1 MNAPSD
7 SASTPDSAD
16 PSGRQSAPVV
26 PESEP
31 ELPLA
36 SAPEHGAL
44 NERLQHWSA
53 RAIARLSTDALVPA
67 LSLTLAAALV
77 ATLLLAVFPDARPLR
92 FVAWTTLTLTA
103 IAPVATAAWQGWR
116 RFGTP
121 QATARFLEEA
131 LPDYRTDLRSLLQWA
146 DTPAPNAEAGQL
158 RQHLRERV
166 IAQLAADERPALHL
180 PRWRSR
186 PWLQLAGG
194 VLVLALVTFGL
205 APDAVR
211 LGASRLWFGYPAPVM
226 AAVIDGPQAPLI
238 STVDL
243 EYQFPAYTSRLPMVV
258 SHTTGSVEAMPG
270 TDVYWTAVALVPV
283 ISGKL
288 VISQGEMNT
297 EIPLEIMS
305 DRILRAQFLVT
316 AAGSYEVV
324 LQTGEGEQTDPVE
337 RRIAME
343 ADKPP
348 EIELLR
354 PASNI
359 DVMPGD
365 VVDLEYV
372 ATDDYGLTGVSL
384 VWYFA
389 GDDENVRTLPLQGM
403 SAGLRVQETVPF
415 DLAPLRLQ
423 PRDEVVVFIEA
434 TDNDAVSG
442 AHTSRSR
449 PISLQVASP
458 EDDHAEILEMKNAL
472 FEALLTGLGKHLEL
486 GLTRWEAMG
495 EGEALRLKAQPAS
508 LDAAARVA
516 ALQAADGARESWQS
530 LTGSFDALLTAMSE
544 DELTSERDLLMLRSA
559 YELLYRHERDFH
571 AALDRVLMEVQG
583 GSVSE
588 AGFVSVALP
597 GAEFTSAIERTI
609 LQLEDLIAVHQADD
623 VERTL
628 EELAD
633 IRENLRELLEQ
644 YRNTNDP
651 ELREQIERELRRL
664 ETRMRELLERLASQV
679 QELPYEHLNAEA
691 LEPSELGENVQEM
704 TSSLDQV
711 RQMLDSGDIES
722 ALQALDNL
730 GQDLESMMNE
740 MGGTLQQQGPD
751 GLSEFDQAMSELM
764 DELNNLEVAEQEIER
779 QTQEI
784 TEQMRQQR
792 QDEIREQVQQ
802 EIQRAQEQVRALQQE
817 FAQNESD
824 RLNEENQ
831 ARLDDAEQ
839 NLQQLQQ
846 LLESGDVPG
855 ALEQASRLGTE
866 FSDLGWQLR
875 NEEGLRRRDEE
886 AMQQASSNRVDAE
899 SGDRLME
906 RISESMEELMEMGQ
920 PTPSPDQ
927 QQQMNELS
935 QQQQQ
940 IGQQLERMRARMGEL
955 AQRMPSLGEGLDEP
969 LQQVGEAMG
978 QSSQGL
984 QQGQPQPAMQG
995 QQRALQGLRQM
1006 RQQMQQMTQRERQ
1019 RQQRQNGRNPDQ
1031 ERVEIPEEAD
1041 GARRQYRE
1049 DIQDAMR
1056 EGALESYEDQIQ
1068 RYYESLV
1075 R

>member
-7 SASTPDSAD
+7 SASTPDTAD
-16 PSGRQSAPVV
+16 VAGRQSALA
-26 PESEP
+26 EHEREP
-31 ELPLA
+31 ERPLPE
-36 SAPEHGAL
+36 APEIGVL

-53 RAIARLSTDALVPA
+53 RAIARLSTDALAPA
-67 LSLTLAAALV
+67 LSLTLAAALA
-77 ATLLLAVFPDARPLR
+77 ATWLLAVFPETRPLR
-92 FVAWTTLTLTA
+92 FVAWTTLALTA
-103 IAPVATAAWQGWR
+103 MTPVAAAAWQGWR

-121 QATARFLEEA
+121 QATALFLENA
-131 LPDYRTDLRSLLQWA
+131 LPDYRTDLRTLLQWA
-146 DTPAPNAEAGQL
+146 DTPAPNPEAGQL
-158 RQHLRERV
+158 RRHLHDRV
-166 IAQLAADERPALHL
+166 IAQLADDERPALHL
-180 PRWRSR
+180 PRWPLR
-186 PWLQLAGG
+186 PWVRMAAGVVG
-194 VLVLALVTFGL
+194 LSVVAFWL
-205 APDAVR
+205 APEAMR
-211 LGASRLWFGYPAPVM
+211 LGASRLWFGYPAPLM
-226 AAVIDGPQAPLI
+226 AAVIDGPQAPLV

-243 EYQFPAYTSRLPMVV
+243 EYHFPAYTSRLPMVV
-258 SHTTGSVEAMPG
+258 SNTTGRVETMAG
-270 TDVYWTAVALVPV
+270 TDVYWTAIALQPV

-288 VISQGEMNT
+288 VISQGEINT
-297 EIPLEIMS
+297 EIPLEVIS
-305 DRILRAQFLVT
+305 GRILRTQFLVT
-316 AAGSYEVV
+316 GAGAYEVV
-324 LQTGEGEQTDPVE
+324 LQTSEGEQTDPVE
-337 RRIAME
+337 RRIAIE

-403 SAGLRVQETVPF
+403 SAGMRVQETVPF

-458 EDDHAEILEMKNAL
+458 EDDHAELLEMKNAL
-472 FEALLTGLGKHLEL
+472 FEALLTGLGKHLEH
-486 GLTRWEAMG
+486 GLNTWVAQG
-495 EGEALRLKAQPAS
+495 EGQSLVLKAQPAS
-508 LDAAARVA
+508 LDAAARVT
-516 ALQAADGARESWQS
+516 ALQAAHEARESWQV
-530 LTGSFDALLTAMSE
+530 LTGSFDALLTAMTE

-571 AALDRVLMEVQG
+571 AALDRVLLDVQRG
-583 GSVSE
+583 AVSE

-740 MGGTLQQQGPD
+740 LGGTLEQQGPD

-764 DELNNLEVAEQEIER
+764 DELNNLELAEQEIER
-779 QTQEI
+779 QTQQM
-784 TEQMRQQR
+784 TEEMRRQR
-792 QDEIREQVQQ
+792 QEEIREQVQQ
-802 EIQRAQEQVRALQQE
+802 ELQSAQEQVRALQQE

-875 NEEGLRRRDEE
+875 TEEGLRRRDED
-886 AMQQASSNRVDAE
+886 ARQQASSNRVDAE

-906 RISESMEELMEMGQ
+906 RISESMEQLMQMGQ
-920 PTPSPDQ
+920 PTPSPGQ

-940 IGQQLERMRARMGEL
+940 IGQQLERMRARMGEM

>member
-1 MNAPSD
+1 MNEPSETVAGSD
-7 SASTPDSAD
+7 SAELAGRRPASA
-16 PSGRQSAPVV
+16 AP
-26 PESEP
+26 EP
-31 ELPLA
+31 EHPRPL
-36 SAPEHGAL
+36 SDSPGVDML
-44 NERLQHWSA
+44 TERLQHWSA
-53 RAIARLSTDALVPA
+53 RAIARLSTDALMPSLA
-67 LSLTLAAALV
+67 LTLAAALGAIIV
-77 ATLLLAVFPDARPLR
+77 LALFPDTRPLR
-92 FVAWTTLTLTA
+92 FIAWSALVLTS
-103 IAPVATAAWQGWR
+103 IVPVAVAAWHAWR

-121 QATARFLEEA
+121 QATAFFIETV
-131 LPDYRTDLRSLLQWA
+131 LPDYRTDLRTLLQWA
-146 DTPAPNAEAGQL
+146 DEPAPNLEAEQL
-158 RQHLRERV
+158 RRHLRARV
-166 IAQLAADERPALHL
+166 ITQLADDERPAQHL
-180 PRWRSR
+180 PRWQTR
-186 PWLQLAGG
+186 PWVRTAAVVMFLSMA
-194 VLVLALVTFGL
+194 AFWM
-205 APDAVR
+205 APDAMR
-211 LGASRLWFGYPAPVM
+211 LGASRLLFGYPAPV
-226 AAVIDGPQAPLI
+226 ADAVIEGPQVPLI

-243 EYQFPAYTSRLPMVV
+243 EYQFPSYTNRLPMGV
-258 SHTTGSVEAMPG
+258 SNTTGRVEAMPG
-270 TDVYWTAVALVPV
+270 TDVYWTAIALQPV

-288 VISQGEMNT
+288 VISQGEINT
-297 EIPLEIMS
+297 EIPLEVIS
-305 DRILRAQFLVT
+305 GRILRAQFLVT

-324 LQTGEGEQTDPVE
+324 LQTSEGEQTDPVE
-337 RRIAME
+337 RRIVIE

-354 PASNI
+354 PSSNM
-359 DVMPGD
+359 DVMPTD
-365 VVDLEYV
+365 VIDLEYV

-389 GDDENVRTLPLQGM
+389 GDDENVRTLPLQGL
-403 SAGLRVQETVPF
+403 SAGMRVQETVPF

-449 PISLQVASP
+449 PISLRVESP

-472 FEALLTGLGKHLEL
+472 FEALLTGLGNHL
-486 GLTRWEAMG
+486 GLGLNIWVAQG
-495 EGEALRLKAQPAS
+495 EGETLRLKSEPAP
-508 LDAAARVA
+508 LDNASRVT
-516 ALQAADGARESWQS
+516 ALQAADGIRESWQT

-571 AALDRVLMEVQG
+571 GALDVVLLDVQG

-588 AGFVSVALP
+588 AGFVSVALS
-597 GAEFTSAIERTI
+597 GGEFTSAIERTI

-691 LEPSELGENVQEM
+691 LEQSELGENVQEM

-740 MGGTLQQQGPD
+740 LGGTLDQQGPD

-764 DELNNLEVAEQEIER
+764 DELNNLELAEQEIER

-792 QDEIREQVQQ
+792 QEQIREQVQQ
-802 EIQRAQEQVRALQQE
+802 ELQSAQEQVRALQQE
-817 FAQNESD
+817 FARNESD

-831 ARLDDAEQ
+831 ARLDDAEE

-875 NEEGLRRRDEE
+875 SEEGLRRRDEE
-886 AMQQASSNRVDAE
+886 ARQQASSNRVDSE
-899 SGDRLME
+899 TGDRLME
-906 RISESMEELMEMGQ
+906 RIAESMEELMEMGQ
-920 PTPSPDQ
+920 PTPSPGQ

-940 IGQQLERMRARMGEL
+940 VGQQVERMRARMGEM
-955 AQRMPSLGEGLDEP
+955 AQRMPSIGEGLDEP

-1019 RQQRQNGRNPDQ
+1019 RQQRQSGQNNDD
-1031 ERVEIPEEAD
+1031 ERVEIPEE
-1041 GARRQYRE
+1041 GEGGRRQYRE
-1049 DIQDAMR
+1049 EIQEAMR
-1056 EGALESYEDQIQ
+1056 EGTLESYEEQIQ